1 MCGQIQKKGLEIL
14 TRYSSCV
21 SANQNAYTVNLLH
34 IVRSVC
40 ARTHLVCMRKMVH
53 HMIGGLALLILLSK
67 LCKCTSF
74 ARGNHG
80 KYNFVLNTKTFICIV
95 SLLFLFPPAQN
106 EDAVQ
111 KIPLSVVKP
120 GDNVTL
126 TCQIPDYVTAFYFY
140 KLKFGYIA
148 QTVAGGYNEVSLHGQ
163 FKTSRFTA
171 TKEDF
176 LYRLVIRNVS
186 KEDEA
191 TYLCQEGSAYK
202 MSFTNGTVLIVD
214 GNVRPYLGLFW

>member
-1 MCGQIQKKGLEIL
+1 ML
-14 TRYSSCV
+14 TY
-21 SANQNAYTVNLLH
+21 

-40 ARTHLVCMRKMVH
+40 ARTHLLCMRKMVH
-53 HMIGGLALLILLSK
+53 HMIGRLALLILLSK

-74 ARGNHG
+74 VCGNHY
-80 KYNFVLNTKTFICIV
+80 KYNLALNTKTLICIV

-111 KIPLSVVKP
+111 KIPLSVVKH

-126 TCQIPDYVTAFYFY
+126 TCQIPDYVTAVYFY

-148 QTVAGGYNEVSLHGQ
+148 QTVASGYDKVSLQGQ
-163 FKTSRFTA
+163 FNTPRFAA

-176 LYRLVIRNVS
+176 LYRFVIRNVS

-191 TYLCQEGSAYK
+191 TYLCQAGSAYQ
-202 MSFTNGTVLIVD
+202 MSFINGTFLIVD

>member
-1 MCGQIQKKGLEIL
+1 MCGQLQKKGLEIL
-14 TRYSSCV
+14 TRYSFCF
-21 SANQNAYTVNLLH
+21 SANQNAYTVTLPH
-34 IVRSVC
+34 AVRSVC
-40 ARTHLVCMRKMVH
+40 ARTHLLCMRKMVH
-53 HMIGGLALLILLSK
+53 HMIGGLALVILLSK

-74 ARGNHG
+74 ACGNHY
-80 KYNFVLNTKTFICIV
+80 KYNFVLNTTTLICIV

-126 TCQIPDYVTAFYFY
+126 TCQIPYVTGVYFY
-140 KLKFGYIA
+140 KLKFGYLGQA
-148 QTVAGGYNEVSLHGQ
+148 VAVGYDKVLLQGQ
-163 FKTSRFTA
+163 FNTSRFTA

-176 LYRLVIRNVS
+176 LYRFVIRNVS

-191 TYLCQEGSAYK
+191 TYLCQAGSAYK